1 MDGVPLGGFDYN
13 KVRALLA
20 YLAVE
25 HKQPH
30 TRAFLCALLWPDLSE
45 NAARQNLSQ
54 ALTRLR
60 QVLGDKQAETPYLLA
75 TTDTVQLNPAAR
87 WQVDVH
93 TFSERITT
101 AERHP
106 HRAWHLCTV
115 CATGLQEAVACYEGD
130 FLAHFYLSDSVPFEE
145 WALPLRQRLRG
156 RMLSVLERLVRYA
169 EWHGYFGSAIEN
181 AHRQIALEPLRDHAH
196 RELMRLLAL
205 GGQQSA
211 ALAHYAHFCALLESE
226 VEAEPEHETTLLY
239 QQISTSPAN
248 PALRRLAPP
257 YVALPALPTPLIGRG
272 REIAAL
278 RERLT
283 TGITRLLTVTGAP
296 GIGKTRLALELA
308 HELRFDYE
316 DGVVWI
322 ELAPILEAEGVPAAL
337 ANGLVVKE
345 QSHRSLT
352 DTVIDHVRT
361 RHCLIVLDNFEQV
374 LEAGDFIARLLERCP
389 DVALLITSRAPL
401 QLRTELQFALEP
413 LAVPALTATPEQIAE
428 TAAVEL
434 FKQRVQAIDPT
445 WQPTP
450 DTLPAVATLCR
461 KVDGLPLAIELI
473 APRLKSLSVV
483 EILRHFES
491 PLNAAPPGPRDMPR
505 RHRTLR
511 SAIQWSYERLSA
523 NEQEVFGCL
532 GLFAGGC
539 TVESAQAVAGD
550 SVEVFPLLESL
561 HNASLLYRRSVNGTT
576 RFHQL
581 ETISDYAREMVAA
594 GGNAEQ
600 AIARFV
606 GYYLAMADKAY
617 VELLGK
623 EQAHWSAQIA
633 AEHDNFRAAM
643 RLAYQYDHRESLV
656 RIATGIWRFWWQ
668 RGNLHEALEWL
679 EKGLAQADHV
689 PGGVRSRAL
698 RAAGVIAMGL
708 NDYPRARRMLEEAM
722 EAALVT
728 NDIYDH
734 GSARTNLG
742 MVLREQ
748 GEFEA
753 ACANLEQSAALMRTL
768 ADPRWVKFPLM
779 ILASLYV
786 RMGRIEEAGTLY
798 EECLRLNR
806 DIGDTEGTAN
816 ALFGIG
822 SVLGARG
829 DYDLARQWC
838 EQGLALYQTLNH
850 QFGSAW
856 CYATLGDIARMEGT
870 PAFALSAY
878 RASLQI
884 WMERGDWVSGARIME
899 GIAAVLVQIGYI
911 EQAIQLLGAAGR
923 ICDNANVKRT
933 TPEQLAHEALIASCR
948 ALLGTQNFENAWDAG
963 QRLTTQKAFELAF

>member
-1 MDGVPLGGFDYN
+1 MDGVLLGGFDYN

-60 QVLGDKQAETPYLLA
+60 QVVGDKQAETPYLLA

-93 TFSERITT
+93 TFSERIAT

-106 HRAWHLCTV
+106 HRAWHLCTI
-115 CATGLQEAVACYEGD
+115 CATALQEAVACYEGD

-156 RMLSVLERLVRYA
+156 RMLSALERLVRYA
-169 EWHGYFGSAIEN
+169 EWRGDFGSGIEN
-181 AHRQIALEPLRDHAH
+181 AHRQIVLEPLRDHAH

-205 GGQQSA
+205 GEQQSA
-211 ALAHYAHFCALLESE
+211 ALAHYAHFSALLESE
-226 VEAEPEHETTLLY
+226 VGAEPEAETTSLY
-239 QQISTSPAN
+239 ARIRTNPLD
-248 PALRRLAPP
+248 PALRQITPP
-257 YVALPALPTPLIGRG
+257 PLALPALPTPLIGRA
-272 REIAAL
+272 RELAVI
-278 RERLT
+278 RELLSADT
-283 TGITRLLTVTGAP
+283 TRLLTVTGAP
-296 GIGKTRLALELA
+296 GMGKTRLALEIA
-308 HELRFDYE
+308 HDLRFEYE
-316 DGVVWI
+316 DGVYWM
-322 ELAPILEAEGVPAAL
+322 ELTAVSAAEGVPVAL
-337 ANGLVVKE
+337 ANELRVKE
-345 QSHRSLT
+345 QPHHT
-352 DTVIDHVRT
+352 IIEAVIDHLRT
-361 RHCLIVLDNFEQV
+361 RHCFIVLDNFEQV
-374 LEAGDFIARLLERCP
+374 LEAADFIARLLDRCP
-389 DVALLITSRAPL
+389 DVVLLITSRAPL
-401 QLRTELQFALEP
+401 QLRTEFQFPLEP
-413 LAVPALTATPEQIAE
+413 LALPASNATLEEIAGA
-428 TAAVEL
+428 AAVEL
-434 FKQRVQAIDPT
+434 FTQRVQAIDPT

-473 APRLKSLSVV
+473 APRLKSLSVA
-483 EILRHFES
+483 EILQHFES
-491 PLNAAPPGPRDMPR
+491 PLNVAPPGPRDMPL

-511 SAIQWSYERLSA
+511 SAIQWSYERLTT

-539 TVESAQAVAGD
+539 TVESAQAVVGD

-561 HNASLLYRRSVNGTT
+561 HNTSLLYTRSLNGAT

-581 ETISDYAREMVAA
+581 ETISDYAREMLAA
-594 GGNAEQ
+594 TGNAEQ

-606 GYYLAMADKAY
+606 DCYLTMADEAY

-623 EQAHWSAQIA
+623 EQAHWSAHLA

-643 RLAYQYDHRESLV
+643 RLAYQYDHSESLL

-679 EKGLAQADHV
+679 EKGLTMGEPVA
-689 PGGVRSRAL
+689 GGVRSRAL

-722 EAALVT
+722 ETALLT

-768 ADPRWVKFPLM
+768 EDPRRVKFPLI

-786 RMGRIEEAGTLY
+786 RMGRIEEAGMLY

-806 DIGDTEGTAN
+806 DLGDTEGTAN

-822 SVLGARG
+822 SVLGAKG
-829 DYDLARQWC
+829 DYTGAKRWC
-838 EQGLALYQTLNH
+838 EESLALYQTLNH
-850 QFGSAW
+850 QFGAGWAYSA
-856 CYATLGDIARMEGT
+856 LGDIARNAGVHTE
-870 PAFALSAY
+870 ALSAY
-878 RASLQI
+878 RQSLQI

-899 GIAAVLVQIGYI
+899 GIAGVLAETGEVGR
-911 EQAIQLLGAAGR
+911 AARLLGAAER
-923 ICDNANVKRT
+923 ICDHANVKRT
-933 TPEQLAHEALIASCR
+933 VPEQIDHEALIARCR
-948 ALLGTQNFENAWDAG
+948 AILEDWHFENAWEVGRQLPAE
-963 QRLTTQKAFELAF
+963 KAFELAF